1 MISEHAIE
9 GGSMHCHQRAVFA
22 VESGDGTTHFACER
36 HVVKMAWL
44 MNAGEVKQEISGPT
58 CSWKMWSVAD
68 ILKAALAVKK
78 WTQKELAE
86 IADMPRQSIS
96 ELVRGKK
103 RLMPEAAVKLG
114 AALDLEPLDLLTAQA
129 DYELLRHERANPGQ
143 AKAIRARVPQ
153 ATGETNG

>member
-1 MISEHAIE
+1 MVSEHAIE
-9 GGSMHCHQRAVFA
+9 GGSMHCGQRAVFA
-22 VESGDGTTHFACER
+22 VEGAEGTTHFACER
-36 HVVKMAWL
+36 HVIKMAWL
-44 MNAGEVKQEISGPT
+44 MNTGEVKQEISGPT

-86 IADMPRQSIS
+86 IADMPRQSVS

-153 ATGETNG
+153 ATGETNE